1 MSFHIDIELWND
13 LTFCLYAMSTKK
25 VFSSRSFLPQTQS
38 YVQLKRARHSGLFVS
53 TELYKGGTVTGSH
66 ESRLNELRVSVSFY
80 YVAAIFCSS
89 VKFA

>member
-25 VFSSRSFLPQTQS
+25 SFPRAPFYPKHS
-38 YVQLKRARHSGLFVS
+38 AMQLKRARHSGLFVS